1 MSADILLQVRHADTL
16 QVPHGSKA
24 TQVPSL
30 HQVLRQRVLPG
41 PTPAHSPGSEAVSL
55 LLLREV
61 LPPALT
67 LTAAHQV
74 TLQPRFVHGLYLK
87 SSGCELQ
94 VDICHHILLCYRIH
108 TGDRP
113 YKCLQPGCEK
123 AFTQLS
129 NLQVRPKYLF
139 FCNSSRSSLKIYEI
153 LVEGKKFVCVCVCI
167 YVYTVSHKSEY
178 TPHISA
184 INLVYIFKGQYNR
197 N

>member
-1 MSADILLQVRHADTL
+1 M
-16 QVPHGSKA
+16 
-24 TQVPSL
+24 PSL

-74 TLQPRFVHGLYLK
+74 TFQPQFVQVFDLK
-87 SSGCELQ
+87 SSGFELQ
-94 VDICHHILLCYRIH
+94 VEICHHILLCYRIH

-139 FCNSSRSSLKIYEI
+139 FYNSSHSSLKI
-153 LVEGKKFVCVCVCI
+153 LNI
-167 YVYTVSHKSEY
+167 YKMYFY
-178 TPHISA
+178 LFI
-184 INLVYIFKGQYNR
+184 I
-197 N
+197 